1 MFLLL
6 MEIITF
12 HIGRS
17 VMEPVLTLYDFLNKF
32 PSEDECFQY
41 LFKKRWPDGFRCPK
55 CGNQAAY
62 YIEKHRRFQCTA
74 CRRQTSVTA
83 GTVFHRLR
91 HPLLTLFWAV
101 YLISTSKKG
110 ISAMELQRKLG
121 IKSYQTAWLL
131 LHKIRS
137 AMASSQMFPLT
148 GDAEA
153 DETFVG
159 GRRPG
164 KRGRG
169 ADGKTPVAA
178 VVETDG
184 KTMGRAYLET
194 IDDATTENLTSF
206 LSRNLSPGVK
216 VTTDGFLSYGFLS
229 ANFHHVPR
237 IRPKNS
243 ANDDMLPKVHILIA
257 NLKMWLCGTYNC
269 LPSKHLQ
276 HYLNEFIF
284 RFNRRWKL
292 ESIFDKLLDRCIST
306 PSFTYAD
313 LTG

>member
-1 MFLLL
+1 M
-6 MEIITF
+6 
-12 HIGRS
+12 
-17 VMEPVLTLYDFLNKF
+17 MEPVLSLYDFLKQF
-32 PSEDECFQY
+32 PSEEECFQY
-41 LFKKRWPDGFRCPK
+41 LVTKRWPDGFRCPR
-55 CGNQAAY
+55 CGNYKAY
-62 YIEKHRRFQCTA
+62 FIEKHRRFQCAA

-91 HPLLTLFWAV
+91 HPLVTLFWAV
-101 YLISTSKKG
+101 YLIATSKKG
-110 ISAMELQRKLG
+110 ISAMELKRKLG
-121 IKSYQTAWLL
+121 INSYQTAWLL

-137 AMASSQMFPLT
+137 AMASSQLFPLT

-153 DETFVG
+153 DETFIG

-169 ADGKTPVAA
+169 AVGKIPVAA

-194 IDDATTENLTSF
+194 IDAATTEHLTSF
-206 LSRNLSPGVK
+206 LTRNLSPGVK
-216 VTTDGFLSYGFLS
+216 VTTDGFLAYGFLS
-229 ANFHHVPR
+229 ANFQHLPR
-237 IRPKNS
+237 VRSKR
-243 ANDDMLPKVHILIA
+243 DDEDTLPKVHILIA
-257 NLKMWLCGTYNC
+257 NLKMWLRGTYNC

-276 HYLNEFIF
+276 HYLDEFIF
-284 RFNRRWKL
+284 RFNRRGKL
-292 ESIFDKLLDRCIST
+292 ESIFDKLLVRCIAA

>member
-1 MFLLL
+1 
-6 MEIITF
+6 
-12 HIGRS
+12 
-17 VMEPVLTLYDFLNKF
+17 MEPVLSLYDFLKQF
-32 PSEDECFQY
+32 PSEEDCFQY
-41 LFKKRWPDGFRCPK
+41 LVKKRWPDGFMCPK
-55 CGNQAAY
+55 CGNTKAY
-62 YIEKHRRFQCTA
+62 FIEKHHRFQCTS

-101 YLISTSKKG
+101 YLIATSRKG
-110 ISAMELQRKLG
+110 ISAMELKRKLD

-153 DETFVG
+153 DETFIG

-169 ADGKTPVAA
+169 AEGKTTVAA

-194 IDDATTENLTSF
+194 IDAATTENLTSF

-216 VTTDGFLSYGFLS
+216 VTTDGFPCLWI
-229 ANFHHVPR
+229 P
-237 IRPKNS
+237 
-243 ANDDMLPKVHILIA
+243 
-257 NLKMWLCGTYNC
+257 CG
-269 LPSKHLQ
+269 
-276 HYLNEFIF
+276 EFPPCPACQI
-284 RFNRRWKL
+284 K
-292 ESIFDKLLDRCIST
+292 
-306 PSFTYAD
+306 
-313 LTG
+313 

>member
-1 MFLLL
+1 M
-6 MEIITF
+6 TC
-12 HIGRS
+12 
-17 VMEPVLTLYDFLNKF
+17 VLSLYEFINRF

-41 LFKKRWPDGFRCPK
+41 LVEKRWPDGFICPK
-55 CGNQAAY
+55 CGNTTSY
-62 YIEKHRRFQCTA
+62 FIEKHQRFQCTS

-83 GTVFHRLR
+83 GTVFHRMR

-101 YLISTSKKG
+101 YLVATSKKG
-110 ISAMELQRKLG
+110 ISAMELKRKLD
-121 IKSYQTAWLL
+121 IKSYQTAWHLF
-131 LHKIRS
+131 HKIRS
-137 AMASSQMFPLT
+137 AMASSQMFPL
-148 GDAEA
+148 GCDAEA
-153 DETFVG
+153 DETFIG

-169 ADGKTPVAA
+169 AEGKIPVAV

-194 IDDATTENLTSF
+194 IDSATSENLTSF
-206 LSRNLSPGVK
+206 ISRNLLPGVK
-216 VTTDGFLSYGFLS
+216 ITTDGFGSYASLS
-229 ANFHHVPR
+229 ANFKHVPL
-237 IRPKNS
+237 IRSKHGNE
-243 ANDDMLPKVHILIA
+243 DDMLPKVHILIA
-257 NLKMWLCGTYNC
+257 NLKMWLRGTYNC

-276 HYLNEFIF
+276 HYLDEFIF

-292 ESIFDKLLDRCIST
+292 ENIFDKLLDRCIST